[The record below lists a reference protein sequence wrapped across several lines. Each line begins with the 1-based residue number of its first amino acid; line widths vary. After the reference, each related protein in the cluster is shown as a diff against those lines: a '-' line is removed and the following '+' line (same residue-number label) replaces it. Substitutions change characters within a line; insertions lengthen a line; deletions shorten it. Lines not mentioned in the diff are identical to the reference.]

1 MVHLTDLDLH
11 ALLDGEQL
19 EIHAAQIR
27 GHLGDCPA
35 CARKHSDLER
45 EREETAALL
54 ASLDHIVPRPDVETV
69 VARARRRKW
78 YGRRALAAGLALLV
92 VAVGAA
98 AALPHS
104 PVRQWL
110 GRVLVG
116 GRRHAVVGRDTNS
129 AGQSGRNG
137 IALHPGPSI
146 EVVFRERQ
154 SAGSIRI
161 LLGAGSEA
169 VVQTVGGAVRYAV
182 GPSRVV
188 VDNAHASA
196 SYEVLIPRS
205 VLRARVRVGD
215 RVVFTK
221 VQAAISSDVPADSA
235 GRYVIDF
242 AAPEGRAP

>member
-1 MVHLTDLDLH
+1 MHLTDLDLH
-11 ALLDGEQL
+11 ALLDGELL

-54 ASLDHIVPRPDVETV
+54 ASLDHIVPRPDVEAV
-69 VARARRRKW
+69 VARARRSNW
-78 YGRRALAAGLALLV
+78 HGRRALAAGLALLV

-110 GRVLVG
+110 GRVLGV
-116 GRRHAVVGRDTNS
+116 GRRHAAVARDTNG
-129 AGQSGRNG
+129 AVQSGRNG
-137 IALHPGPSI
+137 VALLPGPSI

-161 LLGAGSEA
+161 LLDSGPDA

-196 SYEVLIPRS
+196 SYEVLIPRT
-205 VLRARVRVGD
+205 VPRARVRIGD
-215 RVVFTK
+215 RVVFAK
-221 VQAAISSDVPADSA
+221 EQAAISCDVPADSA

-242 AAPEGRAP
+242 APPEGRAP